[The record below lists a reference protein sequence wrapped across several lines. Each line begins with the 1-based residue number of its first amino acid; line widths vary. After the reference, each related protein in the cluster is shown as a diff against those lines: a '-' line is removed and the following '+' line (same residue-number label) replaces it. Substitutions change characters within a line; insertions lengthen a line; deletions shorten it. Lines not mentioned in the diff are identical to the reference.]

1 MRQIHQRKYQKFSL
15 PNDHAAFEYQA
26 TIDSKLLCLRILPGQ
41 HFNCAPTFLYRS
53 SFVCGF
59 CKVKIRD
66 DTFGIAFGRL
76 FSDFLVVLL
85 EEFSNNNF
93 PLQF

>member
-1 MRQIHQRKYQKFSL
+1 MRQIHQRKNQNISL

-26 TIDSKLLCLRILPGQ
+26 TIDSKLLCLRILPDQ
-41 HFNCAPTFLYRS
+41 YFKCAPIYLYRS
-53 SFVCGF
+53 SFVCGC

-76 FSDFLVVLL
+76 FSGLFGGTVG
-85 EEFSNNNF
+85 
-93 PLQF
+93 